1 MLDLQT
7 IVSTLMTLL
16 LYGGADA
23 AKELING
30 VVVNGATEASK
41 TWRALMRKEPEAYP
55 LADRVAQD
63 PDNDAAASEL
73 RILLERVL
81 TEHPELRP
89 TGDITVTAGDIK
101 ADHGSVAAGVVTGN
115 ITINNK

>member
-23 AKELING
+23 AKELIND
-30 VVVNGATEASK
+30 VVVNGAVEASK
-41 TWRALMRKEPEAYP
+41 TWRALMREEPEAYP

-63 PDNDAAASEL
+63 PNDDTARAEL
-73 RILLERVL
+73 QALLERVL
-81 TEHPELRP
+81 TEHPELWPQGDIRVT
-89 TGDITVTAGDIK
+89 TGDIT
-101 ADHGSVAAGVVTGN
+101 ADHGVAGAVITGT

>member
-30 VVVNGATEASK
+30 AVVNGAVEASK
-41 TWRALMRKEPEAYP
+41 TWRALMREEPETRP

-63 PDNDAAASEL
+63 PNDDTARAEL
-73 RILLERVL
+73 QALLERVL

-89 TGDITVTAGDIK
+89 TGDITVTTGDIK
-101 ADHGSVAAGVVTGN
+101 ADDGSVAAGVVTGN